1 MTKKKKSSL
10 PCLSLL
16 AFAAFPGR
24 RARCTQLLCTH
35 RFNPNPPSPCW
46 GTRTRG
52 VMQGAAR
59 SSLPASS
66 RAQPRVPEQPLGG
79 ARHPQLLQDGP
90 AAGDAPGLLPP
101 LHNRE
106 GAELGTPSCVSNPP
120 AMYPCVAA
128 GEHRERG
135 TVSSEPRKAALQE
148 SPSLPPHG
156 LCGGVSTLPIPPGSI
171 WVAVR
176 DFHRK
181 GSRILSAEVQQ
192 HSTLILAAS
201 PIHECSQ
208 DFFSFR

>member
-101 LHNRE
+101 PAQQRGCRAGDPVLRVQPPRDVPVRGCRRAPGTRNRE
-106 GAELGTPSCVSNPP
+106 LRATQGSAAREPLPAATRFVRWSLHSPHPTRIHLGC
-120 AMYPCVAA
+120 
-128 GEHRERG
+128 R
-135 TVSSEPRKAALQE
+135 
-148 SPSLPPHG
+148 
-156 LCGGVSTLPIPPGSI
+156 
-171 WVAVR
+171 
-176 DFHRK
+176 
-181 GSRILSAEVQQ
+181 
-192 HSTLILAAS
+192 
-201 PIHECSQ
+201 
-208 DFFSFR
+208 